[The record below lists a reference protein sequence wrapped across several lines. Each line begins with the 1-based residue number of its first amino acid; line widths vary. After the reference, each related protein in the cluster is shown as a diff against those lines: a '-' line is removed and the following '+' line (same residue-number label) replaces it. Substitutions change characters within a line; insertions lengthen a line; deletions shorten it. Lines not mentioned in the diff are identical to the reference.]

1 MTLSLTVPSIY
12 LLKTPPHAWTLE
24 AANTKQMKYD
34 ILCISEFS
42 EKQKL
47 CNPSLCS
54 ILWSHIRV
62 LTLWW
67 QLVTG
72 LRGWSHE
79 NFVSED

>member
-54 ILWSHIRV
+54 IL
-62 LTLWW
+62 
-67 QLVTG
+67 
-72 LRGWSHE
+72 
-79 NFVSED
+79 